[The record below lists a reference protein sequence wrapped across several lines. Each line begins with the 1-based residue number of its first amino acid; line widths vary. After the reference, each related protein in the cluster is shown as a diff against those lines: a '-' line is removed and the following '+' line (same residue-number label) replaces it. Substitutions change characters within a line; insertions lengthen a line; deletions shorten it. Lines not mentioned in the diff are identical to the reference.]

1 VATREHHVQ
10 VVLNDHEAAILDER
24 RGTTPRGTYLRQQL
38 HGPPTSLDVA
48 SRSEAL
54 ALLTELARDRRTQAV
69 IALERALREVD
80 HEEEWLFDA
89 E

>member
-1 VATREHHVQ
+1 
-10 VVLNDHEAAILDER
+10 
-24 RGTTPRGTYLRQQL
+24 
-38 HGPPTSLDVA
+38 VA

-80 HEEEWLFDA
+80 NEEEWLFDA

>member
-38 HGPPTSLDVA
+38 HGPPTSLDMA

>member
-1 VATREHHVQ
+1 MAKREYAIQ
-10 VVLNDHEAAILDER
+10 VVLNDHEIAVLDGR
-24 RGTTPRGTYLRQQL
+24 RGTTPRARYLRQQL

-80 HEEEWLFDA
+80 NEEAWLFD